1 MTVLGKRLL
10 CLKYEHNV
18 DLKAGIREQLEPV
31 RQIIRD
37 ATRINPERH
46 YFILA
51 QKVKIPRF
59 MNTTG
64 G

>member
-18 DLKAGIREQLEPV
+18 DLKAVIREQLEPV
-31 RQIIRD
+31 KQVIRD
-37 ATRINPERH
+37 VTRINPERY
-46 YFILA
+46 YFNLA

-64 G
+64 S